1 MNAIAELK
9 KIADGVNVRI
19 KDCGNGHIQIEG
31 LMLVNW
37 WPESKKR
44 TAHVGAT
51 RKGFTGVSAQRAI
64 ELAMQPPLIVEV
76 KDERRS
82 TYRDV
87 KTKMFRKQK
96 TCNWC
101 HVQLTLD
108 GEIPGTM
115 KATLDHVIPL
125 KRGGL
130 DNANNWVLACEPCN
144 SKRGHDMSELKQPTE
159 DDVESLLQEQ
169 KKLTAIWYEKM
180 SGQRPWKDGER
191 KVIDS
196 KFESQNKDIHSLLQQ
211 IAALEFASLE
221 AL

>member
-1 MNAIAELK
+1 MNEIAELK

-64 ELAMQPPLIVEV
+64 ELAMQPPPIVEV

-101 HVQLTLD
+101 HVYLSLD
-108 GEIPGTM
+108 GKIPGTM

-130 DNANNWVLACEPCN
+130 DNANNWVLTCEPCN
-144 SKRGHDMSELKQPTE
+144 RKRGHDMPELKQPTE

-180 SGQRPWKDGER
+180 SGQRPWIDGEKASMELR
-191 KVIDS
+191 
-196 KFESQNKDIHSLLQQ
+196 FERQNADIKRLQGSLAAQQ
-211 IAALEFASLE
+211 FASLP
-221 AL
+221 AF